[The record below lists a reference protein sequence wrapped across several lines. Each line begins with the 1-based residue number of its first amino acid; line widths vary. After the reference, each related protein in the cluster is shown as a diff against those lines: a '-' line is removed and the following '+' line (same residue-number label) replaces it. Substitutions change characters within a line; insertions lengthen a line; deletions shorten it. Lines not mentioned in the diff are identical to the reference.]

1 MAGEAG
7 KGGISHTGGSG
18 ISIAIR
24 EDGAQQV
31 TQSVEKLADAFE
43 SLSPK
48 FAATLRGRALR
59 LGVSLPSIVKKA
71 ASVMVD
77 RVIRTTPHDTG
88 RARAG
93 WNVSI
98 GAPDTSVTEETD
110 YEGDQTI
117 AKGQAT
123 IAAAT
128 QLAPGAAI
136 YITNGLD
143 YIEALDHGWSSQ
155 QAAGMV
161 ARAKQAGINSVKQEA
176 KDVFK

>member
-1 MAGEAG
+1 MAGEAS
-7 KGGISHTGGSG
+7 KGGVSHTGKSG
-18 ISIAIR
+18 ISLVVR

-31 TQSVEKLADAFE
+31 TEAVEALADSF
-43 SLSPK
+43 SKLSPK

-59 LGVSLPSIVKKA
+59 LHVSLPSIVKKA

-77 RVIRTTPHDTG
+77 KLIRTTPHDTG
-88 RARAG
+88 RARAQ
-93 WNVSI
+93 WNVSV

-143 YIEALDHGWSSQ
+143 YIEALDSGHSQ
-155 QAAGMV
+155 QAPAGMV
-161 ARAKQAGINSVKQEA
+161 SRAIQAGINSVKQES
-176 KDVFK
+176 KDIFK